1 VRGVPQEIFDK
12 EKFLEIAE
20 RAKECR
26 IKRLGGIVKLKL
38 RTRRRLYTIKL
49 PKGEA
54 EALLNKIK
62 CEKVE
67 V

>member
-1 VRGVPQEIFDK
+1 MPQEINNP

-26 IKRLGGIVKLKL
+26 IKRLKDTVKLKL
-38 RTRRRLYTIKL
+38 KTNKQLYTIKL
-49 PKGEA
+49 PTAEA
-54 EALLNKIK
+54 ETLLQKIK

-67 V
+67 L